1 MKTSDFQFSTPLLSE
16 FEFYINNE
24 YDADGE
30 EIDVSLKI
38 LVNKER
44 VEEREAV
51 VELTVEIGE
60 KDDSAPFYIKATEG
74 ALFKWKENA
83 FNGEHDIDNLLD
95 INAPALLV
103 SYLRPIVSGITAASK
118 YPSYN
123 IPFINFNE
131 AKKEPQ

>member
-1 MKTSDFQFSTPLLSE
+1 MKTSDFQFSTPILAEIE
-16 FEFYINNE
+16 FCINNA
-24 YDADGE
+24 YSADNE
-30 EIDVSLKI
+30 EIDVSIKM

-44 VEEREAV
+44 VEEHKAI

-74 ALFKWKENA
+74 AFFRWKENA
-83 FNGEHDIDNLLD
+83 FNGEQDIDALLD

-118 YPSYN
+118 FPSYN
-123 IPFINFNE
+123 IPFINFSE
-131 AKKEPQ
+131 RESQ